1 MNFMNETSKGLKDER
16 GVRIGREIRLTLYE
30 FGRRINQAL
39 FGRLKFKK
47 TMKVKTKRTIFI
59 WGMLALPLLQF
70 LVFWVYVNYSSI
82 LLAFKNIDYAS
93 GGEEYWTLKNFKT
106 VFDMFFGNGGNS
118 KFLGYWANTIR
129 YWLLGTL
136 WSFPHSILLTYIFR
150 KKLIG
155 YKFYRIVLYLPSI
168 ICGVVLAGIF
178 ESFVS
183 PNGVVGYVLENMF
196 HMANVPS
203 WFQEVEYANSALLV
217 YAFFFGFAGSYILF
231 SGAMANVSDE
241 ITEAAYMD
249 GVTMWQEIWYI
260 DIPLMWPTLSMTLV
274 TSVAGIFGSTG
285 AILLFTPNLE
295 STFTFSYYIFDQVR
309 QYQSYYLPST
319 LGLIFTVII
328 FPISMLVRKLVDKIY
343 TV

>member
-1 MNFMNETSKGLKDER
+1 MNFMNKTSKSWREER
-16 GVRIGREIRLTLYE
+16 AEKRVREIRLSIYE
-30 FGRRINQAL
+30 LWRRIHQTFFGR
-39 FGRLKFKK
+39 FHFKS
-47 TMKVKTKRTIFI
+47 TMKVKTKRTIFV
-59 WGMLALPLLQF
+59 WSMLALPLLQF
-70 LVFWVYVNYSSI
+70 LIFWVYVNYSSI
-82 LLAFKNIDYAS
+82 LLAFKNVDYAN
-93 GGEEYWTLKNFKT
+93 GGVEYWTLKNFKT
-106 VFDMFFGNGGNS
+106 VFDMFFGEGANS
-118 KFLGYWANTIR
+118 KFLGYWANTMR

-155 YKFYRIVLYLPSI
+155 SKFFRIILYLPSI

-183 PNGVVGYVLENMF
+183 PNGVVGYVLKNVF
-196 HMANVPS
+196 DMANVPS
-203 WFQEVEYANSALLV
+203 WFQEVEYANAALLV

-231 SGAMANVSDE
+231 SGAMANISDE

-260 DIPLMWPTLSMTLV
+260 DIPLMWPTLSMTIV
-274 TSVAGIFGSTG
+274 TSVAGIFGASG
-285 AILLFTPNLE
+285 AILLFTPYLE